1 MNQTAMP
8 TSVALESRAVLTLPL
23 VTAFRRDIGIQRPY
37 VGAKRSFMRSQKTI
51 NDILSGD
58 SGKTSC
64 RGHRRNQSRE
74 RRENRNAN
82 EEKTSDE
89 IANCPTKAPTFNSD
103 EEWVQDHRKQF
114 GKDPSFF
121 DV

>member
-1 MNQTAMP
+1 
-8 TSVALESRAVLTLPL
+8 
-23 VTAFRRDIGIQRPY
+23 
-37 VGAKRSFMRSQKTI
+37 MRSQKTI
-51 NDILSGD
+51 NDILPGD

-64 RGHRRNQSRE
+64 RDHRGDQSRE
-74 RRENRNAN
+74 RRENRNAT

-103 EEWVQDHRKQF
+103 EEWVQEYRKQF